1 MEKKEECV
9 VWGGVCVYAA
19 YMCVHMGT
27 LINFSGGLT
36 SEPQE
41 HPADIKQKRI
51 LGRSQNF
58 WKC

>member
-51 LGRSQNF
+51 
-58 WKC
+58 